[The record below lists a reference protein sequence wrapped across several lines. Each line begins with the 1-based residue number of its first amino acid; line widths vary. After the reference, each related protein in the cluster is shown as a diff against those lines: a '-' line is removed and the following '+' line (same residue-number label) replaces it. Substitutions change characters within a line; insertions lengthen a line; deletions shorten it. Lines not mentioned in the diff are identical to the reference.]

1 MEDETIDNNYE
12 NEINQASDEHDA
24 EEELENEDDSDDSE
38 ERRDFGN
45 DDKETTTTQSKLEV
59 KNQSKGYKGS
69 LAFKHTIKEYLENR
83 ALADPLFAETFKKA
97 NKNIDDCIIY
107 IINTVQKSGC
117 NGFADAEVFGM
128 AVHYYDEDNIEI
140 GKETSAT
147 VVVNHKVE
155 LTAEEVEEAKKQ
167 ARKRAEDEQYKKI
180 TKMKV
185 THKVPEKQIIQQ
197 SLF

>member
-12 NEINQASDEHDA
+12 NEIKQASDENDG
-24 EEELENEDDSDDSE
+24 DDSE

-45 DDKETTTTQSKLEV
+45 DDKETTTAQAKPEV

-83 ALADPLFAETFKKA
+83 AFADPLFAETFKKP

-107 IINTVQKSGC
+107 ILNTVQKSGC
-117 NGFADAEVFGM
+117 NGFTDAEVFGM
-128 AVHYYDEDNIEI
+128 AVHYYDEDNIEVS
-140 GKETSAT
+140 KANSSAT

-155 LTAEEVEEAKKQ
+155 LTTEELEKAK
-167 ARKRAEDEQYKKI
+167 ADAIKRAEDEQYKKM
-180 TKMKV
+180 TKIKV
-185 THKVPEKQIIQQ
+185 VHKAPVKQVVQQ